1 MSEVKVTKEV
11 APRAT
16 APLTPFGELFAPMLP
31 FGRLLG
37 FNPFGMMRE
46 FSDEMD
52 NMYKSLAPK
61 MGKLGAELFAPA
73 VDIKLADGKLIVTAD
88 LPGLKKEEVKLEVTD
103 NALVIEG
110 ERKREEKEEKEGYKK
125 YERTYGKFYQT
136 IPLPGGTKIEMAKAE
151 LNEGVLT
158 ITVPVPE
165 VKARQVPIEDAKG
178 KGKAA

>member
-31 FGRLLG
+31 FGRLFG
-37 FNPFGMMRE
+37 FNPFGVMRE
-46 FSDEMD
+46 FSEEMD
-52 NMYKSLAPK
+52 NMYKSLAP
-61 MGKLGAELFAPA
+61 KLGAELFAPA
-73 VDIKLADGKLIVTAD
+73 VDIKIAEGKLIVTAD
-88 LPGLKKEEVKLEVTD
+88 LPGLKKEEVKIEVTGD
-103 NALVIEG
+103 AVVIEG

-125 YERTYGKFYQT
+125 YERTYGKFYRA
-136 IPLPGGTKIEMAKAE
+136 IPLPEGAKIEMAKAE

-165 VKARQVPIEDAKG
+165 VKARQVPIEDAT
-178 KGKAA
+178 KGKAKAA